1 MDHCSPA
8 ARVCGEYRPTNQ
20 VMSAASGQHGGVLEE
35 IRPARVLEIALSY
48 TQKPKPCVVLSSSN
62 YRILIE

>member
-8 ARVCGEYRPTNQ
+8 ARVCGEHGPTNQ
-20 VMSAASGQHGGVLEE
+20 VMSAASEQPGSVLEE

-48 TQKPKPCVVLSSSN
+48 TQKPKPM
-62 YRILIE
+62 